1 MIVLATVIIA
11 ATLLAPSRAHAQQ
24 PDSTPRLALGA
35 SSALSFHA
43 GVGQFRHAS
52 LGPEIGAALDLGWVG
67 SRHVR
72 LSVGVDYLTTTISRT
87 DSLGVR
93 VRGGGYVFTGFADVN
108 ALATVARRF
117 SPYGGVG
124 IGIDAV
130 GTTIANEQVGALYNT
145 NVLDVH
151 AQLGTLIRLT
161 PRSRLR
167 VEARVTGARVVRRF
181 SLRLGYTLLFNGL
194 RER

>member
-1 MIVLATVIIA
+1 M
-11 ATLLAPSRAHAQQ
+11 
-24 PDSTPRLALGA
+24 
-35 SSALSFHA
+35 
-43 GVGQFRHAS
+43 
-52 LGPEIGAALDLGWVG
+52 
-67 SRHVR
+67 R
-72 LSVGVDYLTTTISRT
+72 LSVGVDYLTTTIDRT
-87 DSLGVR
+87 DSLGAR

-108 ALATVARRF
+108 ALATVAQRF

-124 IGIDAV
+124 LGIDAV

-167 VEARVTGARVVRRF
+167 AEGRMTGARVVRRF
-181 SLRLGYTLLFNGL
+181 SLRIGYTLLFNDL